1 MEWGCEVSD
10 AGEALNAVESLTAV
24 CMFMSHYVL
33 SLSKEMRDSAVVLSA
48 WWELLTQTCLL
59 PLEARDSH
67 LEADEGGGLKSL
79 SLPCTHQALGNPTL
93 LSGKSGAET
102 ALY

>member
-1 MEWGCEVSD
+1 MSD
-10 AGEALNAVESLTAV
+10 AGEALSAVESLTAV
-24 CMFMSHYVL
+24 CMFMSHSAL
-33 SLSKEMRDSAVVLSA
+33 SLSKEMRESAVEVLSA
-48 WWELLTQTCLL
+48 WWELLIQTCVL

-102 ALY
+102 TLY

>member
-1 MEWGCEVSD
+1 MRV
-10 AGEALNAVESLTAV
+10 
-24 CMFMSHYVL
+24 YVPL
-33 SLSKEMRDSAVVLSA
+33 CPSPSKEMRDSAVEVLSV
-48 WWELLTQTCLL
+48 WWGQLTYTCLL

-79 SLPCTHQALGNPTL
+79 NLWCTNQALGNPTL

-102 ALY
+102 VLY